1 MAKDTQTQKK
11 RSERTK
17 KLKGKKG
24 FLQNLSLITGLAR
37 EKVKERKRKK
47 KKKLKQESWRFS

>member
-1 MAKDTQTQKK
+1 MAKDTQTQEKK

-47 KKKLKQESWRFS
+47 KKLKQES

>member
-1 MAKDTQTQKK
+1 MAVMISNGQRHPNTRKK

-37 EKVKERKRKK
+37 EKVKERKRKV
-47 KKKLKQESWRFS
+47 R